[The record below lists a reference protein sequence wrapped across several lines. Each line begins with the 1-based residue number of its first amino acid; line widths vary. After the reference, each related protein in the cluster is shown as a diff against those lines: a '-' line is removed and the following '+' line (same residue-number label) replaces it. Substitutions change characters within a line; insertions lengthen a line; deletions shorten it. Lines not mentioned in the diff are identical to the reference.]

1 MSNAFICDICNNYY
15 KNNDHTTVGGII
27 TDHKKRSRTI
37 RLNVFPEK
45 EINNRNYYNEI
56 DHVCRDCLLKLLASA
71 YPELK
76 FFSIT
81 NAEEKINN

>member
-15 KNNDHTTVGGII
+15 KNNDHRKVEGCIV
-27 TDHKKRSRTI
+27 DHKKRERAI
-37 RLNVFPEK
+37 ELF
-45 EINNRNYYNEI
+45 INNRVKQDNNYRYYTEI
-56 DHVCRDCLLKLLASA
+56 DHFCRDCLLKLLVSA

-81 NAEEKINN
+81 NAEEKNK

>member
-1 MSNAFICDICNNYY
+1 MSNAFICDICQNYY
-15 KNNDHTTVGGII
+15 KYNNHTAAEGTI

-37 RLNVFPEK
+37 RLLVFPEK
-45 EINNRNYYNEI
+45 EVKSRNYYNEI
-56 DHVCRDCLLKLLASA
+56 SHVCRDCLLKLLDSA

-81 NAEEKINN
+81 NDEEKNK